1 MSESN
6 FSEEQLLDTQ
16 KSREQIAAQIIRI
29 STNLGYRAVSTGL
42 ELRDTEV
49 NSKTLPDGLNITT
62 SPSGYTIALVKSGLL
77 THSFSHVEATGEVRL
92 ATNDEIILPDEGM
105 IAETSRIITNSD
117 GVKDAFSA
125 ISLLENGS
133 LTHDSINLTDEQII
147 KGAAHILGP
156 IRAEIANFEIQ
167 TKQVDNLVGSM
178 RINGI
183 SLLP

>member
-1 MSESN
+1 
-6 FSEEQLLDTQ
+6 
-16 KSREQIAAQIIRI
+16 
-29 STNLGYRAVSTGL
+29 
-42 ELRDTEV
+42 
-49 NSKTLPDGLNITT
+49 
-62 SPSGYTIALVKSGLL
+62 
-77 THSFSHVEATGEVRL
+77 
-92 ATNDEIILPDEGM
+92 
-105 IAETSRIITNSD
+105 
-117 GVKDAFSA
+117 
-125 ISLLENGS
+125 